1 MSREIF
7 FCGTLTSN
15 LLYNSRMK
23 TQKLSTDH
31 LKALGHRLKVIRT
44 ILNLDQRQMSEF
56 MCTAQ
61 SQISKIEIG
70 RSAPTLYQ
78 LIKVKEIA
86 DKTDSLRENLTWE
99 WLLEG
104 KGKGI
109 IG

>member
-1 MSREIF
+1 MV
-7 FCGTLTSN
+7 SN
-15 LLYNSRMK
+15 LLYNIRMK
-23 TQKLSTDH
+23 TQKLSKDH
-31 LKALGHRLKVIRT
+31 LKALGHRFKVIRT

-56 MCTAQ
+56 MGTAQ

-70 RSAPTLYQ
+70 RSAPTLHQ

-86 DKTDSLRENLTWE
+86 EKTDSLRENLTWE